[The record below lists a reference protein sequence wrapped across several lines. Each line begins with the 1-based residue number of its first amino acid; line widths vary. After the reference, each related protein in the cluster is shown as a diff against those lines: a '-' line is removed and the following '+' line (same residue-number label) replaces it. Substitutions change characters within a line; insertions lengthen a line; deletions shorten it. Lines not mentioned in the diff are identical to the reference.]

1 MHIISKKI
9 TTYNKIFY
17 IFLIIS
23 CLFNALKSQTLNPV
37 EINVELASSNK
48 ILRAGEMFNIEINAL
63 MDNQWHIYSV
73 NKITE
78 GPLATEINIYGNNVI
93 YLNKVYEP
101 EPIEIFDTGFDAI
114 SFYHEGNTKFIVPV
128 GIRENT
134 IPGNYSFIIEFKFQV
149 CNERLCYPPK
159 TKIDTININ
168 IESGLPRDEYK
179 MILPENI
186 QEESKFSESLLNI
199 LLLAVGGAILSWVMP
214 CVYPMIPII
223 ISFFGKLSEEKNI
236 SKTVVASFYGFG
248 IVSTFTFIGLLVGIL
263 SWGVTDISSRAEY
276 ANIGNHIATNAWV
289 NLSLAGLF
297 LFFAF
302 WMFGLINVNIAGKLL
317 NQTNKAGEGAK
328 NAYFGSY
335 ILGLVFSITSFSCTV
350 PVVGT
355 LLVFA
360 TTGTLEGLI
369 TSSLGMTIY
378 GLVFAGP
385 FVALSLFPKTLN
397 KLPNSGVWMNTFK
410 VSFGFIE
417 LIAAVKFLWVP
428 DLEWGLGILSRGVVL
443 FLFAIIS
450 FSLLLFLTGT
460 YSFGLGEKIKPFNI
474 GFGRLLSSFFA
485 MILFLPIFLSLIS
498 APTYYY
504 ENLPVLA
511 NEIIESLVPPPPTED
526 ELAIKEGWFVDNYD
540 DALQQAKKEGKPLF
554 IDFTGIYCAN
564 CRVMERTVFKT
575 DSVKSIFDKMVL
587 VRLYVDKKDSL
598 SKVYSEMQFE
608 RYQQAT
614 QPYYVLL
621 DPENENTI
629 VDTGGYV
636 PNGFNK
642 FLEKGLKNY
651 QLNRFEF

>member
-9 TTYNKIFY
+9 TIFNKVFY
-17 IFLIIS
+17 VFLLIS

-37 EINVELASSNK
+37 GINIELASSNRT
-48 ILRAGEMFNIEINAL
+48 LRAGEMFNIEINSL
-63 MDNQWHIYSV
+63 MENQWHIYSV

-78 GPLATEINIYGNNVI
+78 GPLATEINVYGNNII

-114 SFYHEGNTKFIVPV
+114 SFYHEGDTKFTVPL
-128 GIRENT
+128 GIQENT
-134 IPGNYSFIIEFKFQV
+134 IPGNYSVIIEFKFQV

-168 IESGLPRDEYK
+168 IESGLPRDKYK
-179 MILPENI
+179 IVLPENI
-186 QEESKFSESLLNI
+186 QEESKFSESLLKI
-199 LLLAVGGAILSWVMP
+199 LLLAIGGAVLSWVMP

-223 ISFFGKLSEEKNI
+223 ISFFGKLSEEKDI
-236 SKTVVASFYGFG
+236 SKTAVASFYGFG

-297 LFFAF
+297 LFFSF

-317 NQTNKAGEGAK
+317 NETNKAGEGAK

-485 MILFLPIFLSLIS
+485 LILFLPIFLSLIS

-526 ELAIKEGWFVDNYD
+526 ELAIEEGWFVDNYD

-575 DSVKSIFDKMVL
+575 DSVESIFDKMVL
-587 VRLYVDKKDSL
+587 TRLYVDKKDSL
-598 SKVYSEMQFE
+598 SKVYSEMQFQ

-629 VDTGGYV
+629 VDTGGYI

-651 QLNRFEF
+651 QSNRFKF